1 MITCYD
7 ITFVMIGTIP
17 RTEHSVEHLFL
28 PIEPQTVVYAVRTSQ
43 VESQLPGASV
53 VVDENGMILKLKWVL
68 IMLLGIIIE
77 CLHKNYVQT

>member
-28 PIEPQTVVYAVRTSQ
+28 PIEPQTVVHTVGTSQ

-53 VVDENGMILKLKWVL
+53 VDDENGMILKL
-68 IMLLGIIIE
+68 
-77 CLHKNYVQT
+77 N